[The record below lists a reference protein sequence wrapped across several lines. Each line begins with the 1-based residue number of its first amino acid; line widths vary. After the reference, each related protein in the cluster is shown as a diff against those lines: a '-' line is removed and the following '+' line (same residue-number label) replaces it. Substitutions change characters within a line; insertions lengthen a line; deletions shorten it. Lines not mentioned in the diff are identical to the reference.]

1 MDKPNVLLVCVDH
14 WGGRLFGRLG
24 HPSILTPSLDALMA
38 SGITF
43 TNAYSTS
50 PVCVPARRDL
60 YTGTVPRTHGVRT
73 QPNET
78 PMPSGIPSMPQVF
91 RNAGYQAYGVGKLM
105 IYPGRDRMG
114 FDDILIN
121 EEGRHMYGVGADDY
135 EMFLTEQGYPGQEY
149 THGSGNDYVTRAWHL
164 PEYTHPT
171 TWTAREL
178 SRFIV
183 RRDPTRPAFW
193 YLSFHAPHPPLTPP
207 APYIDLYRDVEIDE
221 PFIGDWAREC
231 AQWRYDLDPT
241 ALASTRMSYRSD
253 AVLRARRAFYAACT
267 HVDNQ
272 LRTVIGT
279 LGEEGVLDQTVILFT
294 ADHGDMLGNHL
305 MYGKSVFYEDSAKI
319 PMVLLPT
326 QAQTEEM
333 GSDVIDDRLVTL
345 CDVMPTLME
354 LCGIPVPDH
363 ADGVSMLSGERR
375 DYLYGELGEG
385 LRATRMVRDARFKLV
400 YYAVGDRTQL
410 FDLEVDP
417 DELHDLA
424 GAAGYGDVI
433 ARLKEVLI
441 SHLYGSDLDWMDGNR
456 LVGLPEPQGP
466 LPQKPDRTLRSQF
479 GWRFR

>member
-1 MDKPNVLLVCVDH
+1 M
-14 WGGRLFGRLG
+14 
-24 HPSILTPSLDALMA
+24 
-38 SGITF
+38 
-43 TNAYSTS
+43 
-50 PVCVPARRDL
+50 
-60 YTGTVPRTHGVRT
+60 
-73 QPNET
+73 
-78 PMPSGIPSMPQVF
+78 
-91 RNAGYQAYGVGKLM
+91 
-105 IYPGRDRMG
+105 
-114 FDDILIN
+114 
-121 EEGRHMYGVGADDY
+121 
-135 EMFLTEQGYPGQEY
+135 
-149 THGSGNDYVTRAWHL
+149 
-164 PEYTHPT
+164 
-171 TWTAREL
+171 
-178 SRFIV
+178 
-183 RRDPTRPAFW
+183 
-193 YLSFHAPHPPLTPP
+193 
-207 APYIDLYRDVEIDE
+207 
-221 PFIGDWAREC
+221 
-231 AQWRYDLDPT
+231 
-241 ALASTRMSYRSD
+241 
-253 AVLRARRAFYAACT
+253 
-267 HVDNQ
+267 DNQ

-294 ADHGDMLGNHL
+294 TDHGDMLGNHL